1 MPLKGQYRKPK
12 YNILFIA
19 LVFWADITF
28 EASKNNLKVQ
38 SKFRVFGK
46 SRVEYYNRECFG
58 KKKKLK
64 LKKNEDENFRVFC
77 EITTD

>member
-19 LVFWADITF
+19 LVFGANITF
-28 EASKNNLKVQ
+28 EASKSNLKVP
-38 SKFRVFGK
+38 SKSRVFGK

-64 LKKNEDENFRVFC
+64 LKKNEHENFRVFC

>member
-19 LVFWADITF
+19 LVFGADITF
-28 EASKNNLKVQ
+28 EASKSNLKVP
-38 SKFRVFGK
+38 SKSRVFGK

-58 KKKKLK
+58 KKKIKTE
-64 LKKNEDENFRVFC
+64 KKMNMRIFEFFVK
-77 EITTD
+77 

>member
-12 YNILFIA
+12 YNILLIA
-19 LVFWADITF
+19 LVFGTDITF
-28 EASKNNLKVQ
+28 EASKNNLKVP

-58 KKKKLK
+58 KKKIIKIE
-64 LKKNEDENFRVFC
+64 KK
-77 EITTD
+77 